1 LIGFRRASGSREGGE
16 GGTIL
21 KNSARLAL
29 LVLACALAVG
39 CGKYRR
45 LADTAIKTAEKAVAS
60 AGDDVGK
67 YAADQ
72 WKEITDS
79 LAAAKD
85 SYARGDYKAAIEGL
99 RDIGT
104 KVQAAQVAAS
114 SKKTELGNAWKEMS
128 DAIVQMVDAI
138 KSRVD
143 VLSASKKLPKGLDK
157 ATLESARAGL
167 AAATQSWNEA
177 SEAFKA
183 GKLND
188 ALAKAK
194 TVKER
199 AAQIMQSL
207 GMSVPDA
214 AAPAV
219 K

>member
-1 LIGFRRASGSREGGE
+1 M
-16 GGTIL
+16 L
-21 KNSARLAL
+21 KNASRLAL
-29 LVLACALAVG
+29 VVLACALAVG
-39 CGKYRR
+39 CGKYKR

-72 WKEITDS
+72 WKEVTDS
-79 LAAAKD
+79 LAVAKD
-85 SYARGDYKAAIEGL
+85 AYAKGDYKAAIDGL

-114 SKKTELGNAWKEMS
+114 TKKTELGNAWKERS
-128 DAIVQMVDAI
+128 DAVLQMVDAI

-143 VLSASKKLPKGLDK
+143 TLSASKKLPKGLDK

-167 AAATQSWNEA
+167 ASATQSWNEA

-183 GKLND
+183 GNLQD
-188 ALAKAK
+188 ALAKAN
-194 TVKER
+194 TVKEK
-199 AAQIMQSL
+199 AAQIMRSL
-207 GMSVPDA
+207 GMSVPEA
-214 AAPAV
+214 AAGAAPAI